1 MRSVDMIFGRR
12 DLLGRHNERERER
25 EGSLTERVY
34 SVVSLISN
42 V

>member
-1 MRSVDMIFGRR
+1 MRSVEMIFGRR
-12 DLLGRHNERERER
+12 DLLGRHNERKRK
-25 EGSLTERVY
+25 GSLTERVY